1 LTVFST
7 RGKKQVVFV
16 SAGICFPS
24 ATRMKTERADALLFS
39 RGLCD
44 SREQAKRLILAGE
57 VRSGGRTVDKPS
69 AKLAIDAPLEVVG
82 KPRFVG
88 RGGFKLEG
96 ALAAFGIDPTGWICL
111 DVGASTGG
119 FTDCLLQH
127 GAVRVHAIDV
137 GTNQLVWK
145 LRNDPRVIVKEQFNA
160 RHLVPEDLGERVRLA
175 VMDLSFIS
183 LTKVLPAVFPVLD
196 DRGSVVC
203 LIKPQFELER
213 EAVSKGGIVRDAAQ
227 HERAVE
233 KIRRFVTEELGHE
246 WRGVVPSP
254 ITGTDGNQEFLA
266 WIGVKGRESPEQ

>member
-1 LTVFST
+1 
-7 RGKKQVVFV
+7 
-16 SAGICFPS
+16 
-24 ATRMKTERADALLFS
+24 MKTERADALLFS

-57 VRSGGRTVDKPS
+57 VRCGDRIVDKPS
-69 AKLAIDAPLEVVG
+69 AKLPLDAPLEVLE
-82 KPRFVG
+82 KPRYVG
-88 RGGFKLEG
+88 RGGLKLEG
-96 ALAAFGIDPTGWICL
+96 ALAAFGIDPTGWTCL

-127 GAVRVHAIDV
+127 GANKVHAIDV

-145 LRNDPRVIVKEQFNA
+145 LRNDPRVVVKEQFNA
-160 RHLVPEDLGERVRLA
+160 RNLVPDDLGEMVRLA

-183 LTKVLPAVFPVLD
+183 LTKVLPAVFPVLED
-196 DRGSVVC
+196 EGGVVC

-213 EAVSKGGIVRDAAQ
+213 EDVSKGGIVRDPAL

-233 KIRRFVTEELGHE
+233 KIRRFVTVDLGHE
-246 WRGVVPSP
+246 WRGVIPSP

-266 WIGVKGRESPEQ
+266 WLGVNRRKGN